1 MNTRL
6 LDRIAHIVAL
16 SGVLLI
22 VIAGLLYGLPGV
34 LGAFVGAV
42 VANLNW
48 LAIRW
53 LTTSVARGDI
63 RRKNKLMVLLGFKT
77 VAVLGMCWLL
87 LTRLGLDAR
96 GFVIGITA
104 LVVGVVIGP
113 LTLSDSVPESPASN
127 GAD

>member
-1 MNTRL
+1 
-6 LDRIAHIVAL
+6 
-16 SGVLLI
+16 
-22 VIAGLLYGLPGV
+22 
-34 LGAFVGAV
+34 
-42 VANLNW
+42 
-48 LAIRW
+48 
-53 LTTSVARGDI
+53 
-63 RRKNKLMVLLGFKT
+63 
-77 VAVLGMCWLL
+77 MCWLL